1 MNGVF
6 GVVCNAS
13 VMVVLALGDLM
24 LGVLLLDIN
33 LLESCCSTYNSPMAC
48 CLMML
53 SFLQIVVV
61 LGTMVPIGTIDAR
74 LIPFGW

>member
-1 MNGVF
+1 MNGLF

-33 LLESCCSTYNSPMAC
+33 LLE
-48 CLMML
+48 
-53 SFLQIVVV
+53 IVVPHIIHPWPV
-61 LGTMVPIGTIDAR
+61 V
-74 LIPFGW
+74 

>member
-1 MNGVF
+1 LLIGTLLGCGDIFFSGMSLIHYLMNGLF

-33 LLESCCSTYNSPMAC
+33 LLE
-48 CLMML
+48 
-53 SFLQIVVV
+53 IVVPHIIHPWPV
-61 LGTMVPIGTIDAR
+61 V
-74 LIPFGW
+74 